1 MPSARDNWLYGVNM
15 TFAQKI
21 DLLSNEQKIDFI
33 RFLMHKDRTTQMK
46 MNIMTVICVA
56 CVGLSIFK

>member
-1 MPSARDNWLYGVNM
+1 M

-21 DLLSNEQKIDFI
+21 DTLSNEEKIDFI
-33 RFLMHKDRTTQMK
+33 RFLMHKDRATQIK

-56 CVGLSIFK
+56 CVVLSVLK